1 MSKYDSDYLDE
12 ACKNMLGHTN
22 WDYMEAVD
30 DDIAY
35 IVRFYKKDEDG
46 NKPSMEW
53 LFDNN
58 IEFRDK
64 ARAEYQDYFKNHLDP
79 ESGDDWHSFFF
90 RNEYFDMNFY
100 VEDITNQRHDA
111 IYSTKLNKNGDLE
124 TNGIDF
130 FKVPEH
136 WRNIND

>member
-1 MSKYDSDYLDE
+1 MAKYDSDYLDE
-12 ACKNMLGHTN
+12 ACKNMVGHTN

-46 NKPSMEW
+46 NKPSMKW

-58 IEFRDK
+58 KEFRTK
-64 ARAEYQDYFKNHLDP
+64 AKEAYQDYCKNHLNLD
-79 ESGDDWHSFFF
+79 SGDDWHSFYF

-100 VEDITNQRHDA
+100 
-111 IYSTKLNKNGDLE
+111 
-124 TNGIDF
+124 
-130 FKVPEH
+130 
-136 WRNIND
+136 NIRS